1 MNRIESAYLPNNA
14 YHNRTHAADVA
25 QTVAMFLY
33 DPTVAALCTERDKL
47 AAVIAA
53 AIHDVGH
60 PGVNNSFNV
69 NTKSELALVYNDI
82 SVLENM
88 VRWFFRPFVCRWIV
102 CSFGCLFDFP

>member
-1 MNRIESAYLPNNA
+1 MVFMERIEAAYLAENA
-14 YHNRTHAADVA
+14 YHNRAHSADVT
-25 QTVAMFLY
+25 QTVGMFLH
-33 DPTVAALCTERDKL
+33 DPTVAALCTNNDKF

-69 NTKSELALVYNDI
+69 KTKSELALIYNDI

-88 VRWFFRPFVCRWIV
+88 VRSDC
-102 CSFGCLFDFP
+102 